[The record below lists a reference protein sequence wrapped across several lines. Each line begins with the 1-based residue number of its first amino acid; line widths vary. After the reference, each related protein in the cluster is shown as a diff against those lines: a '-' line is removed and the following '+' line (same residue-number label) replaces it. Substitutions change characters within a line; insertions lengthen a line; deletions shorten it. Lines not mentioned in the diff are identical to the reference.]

1 MNKGQQ
7 GTWIAA
13 AMFATGLSVVSASA
27 GEVRIWPT
35 ATATGDAVLLGQVAE
50 LRGFDMES
58 ERRLAQVGVFDAP
71 TPGGELLVR
80 ADDIRSALADAGE
93 DLSAIQLI
101 GAARCKVSKPRPP
114 RVPRPAPH
122 LTRSI
127 KKIEPRPTPAKPV
140 ARPTPPEKKSPSGTM
155 ESALR
160 DYIQASFPEPD
171 AKLEIRF
178 SPAKADDLR
187 SSDPDAKYE
196 IRSRDEKKLGL
207 RSFEVSVVRQG
218 EIDRRIPIVGEVT
231 LLKEVVVARRAINRG
246 ETIEGRALKLEERR
260 FTDLAAVGLTDLSA
274 ATGQQSRGFVRPGE
288 MINEQS
294 VEQRPVVARGQPVTI
309 WMRQGSLAI
318 RTTGRA
324 QQSGGLGDRIEVL
337 RDGARRKQDLIEAMV
352 TGPGTVS
359 MGSPEQLA
367 AGSSGWSA
375 R

>member
-1 MNKGQQ
+1 MSKGQQ
-7 GTWIAA
+7 GTWIVA
-13 AMFATGLSVVSASA
+13 AMFATAVSVASASA

-35 ATATGDAVLLGQVAE
+35 ATTTGETVLLGQVAE
-50 LRGFDMES
+50 LRGFEA
-58 ERRLAQVGVFDAP
+58 ETTRRLAQVAVFDAP

-80 ADDIRSALADAGE
+80 ADDIREALADTGE
-93 DLSAIQLI
+93 NLSAIHLI

-114 RVPRPAPH
+114 R
-122 LTRSI
+122 
-127 KKIEPRPTPAKPV
+127 EPRPTPIQARSVKKNEPRRPPAKPR
-140 ARPTPPEKKSPSGTM
+140 ARPPQPETKSPAGTL

-187 SSDPDAKYE
+187 ASDPDARYE

-207 RSFEVSVVRQG
+207 RSFEVSIFRQG

-231 LLKEVVVARRAINRG
+231 LLRQVVVAKRAINRG

-260 FTDLAAVGLTDLSA
+260 FTDLTAVGLTDLSA
-274 ATGQQSRGFVRPGE
+274 ATGQQCRAFVRPGE
-288 MINEQS
+288 MITEQS
-294 VEQRPVVARGQPVTI
+294 VEQRPVVVRGQPVTI
-309 WMRQGSLAI
+309 WIRQGPLAI

-337 RDGARRKQDLIEAMV
+337 RDGAKRKQDLIEAV
-352 TGPGTVS
+352 VSGPGTVS

-367 AGSSGWSA
+367 AGSSGW
-375 R
+375 

>member
-1 MNKGQQ
+1 MSKGQQ
-7 GTWIAA
+7 GPSITTAT
-13 AMFATGLSVVSASA
+13 FATALSVLSASA

-35 ATATGDAVLLGQVAE
+35 ATATGEAVLLGQVAE

-58 ERRLAQVGVFDAP
+58 SGRLAQVAVFDAP
-71 TPGGELLVR
+71 TPGSELLVR

-114 RVPRPAPH
+114 R
-122 LTRSI
+122 
-127 KKIEPRPTPAKPV
+127 EPRPVPIQARSVIKTKPRRAATKPA
-140 ARPTPPEKKSPSGTM
+140 ARPPEPETKSPAGTP

-187 SSDPDAKYE
+187 ASDPDARYE

-231 LLKEVVVARRAINRG
+231 LIRQVVVAKRAINRG

-274 ATGQQSRGFVRPGE
+274 ATGQQCRGFLRPGE
-288 MINEQS
+288 MITEQS
-294 VEQRPVVARGQPVTI
+294 VEQRPVVVRGQPVTI

-337 RDGARRKQDLIEAMV
+337 RDGAKRKQDLIEAIV
-352 TGPGTVS
+352 SGPGTVS
-359 MGSPEQLA
+359 IGSPEQLA
-367 AGSSGWSA
+367 AGSSGW
-375 R
+375 